1 MHTPGNDFLPRKVD
15 HPLSKSLGGGL
26 SPSEVPLRVT
36 RGGVPSLLESCIRGT
51 TKTKTETNTK
61 TKIKTKTKT
70 TTTKTK
76 ITTKTTTKTKTNTS
90 TNTNTNTKT
99 QTNTHS
105 RRWGET
111 WRKRKRPGSRG

>member
-15 HPLSKSLGGGL
+15 HPLSNSLGGGL

-51 TKTKTETNTK
+51 TKNKTDNTN
-61 TKIKTKTKT
+61 IKTKT

-76 ITTKTTTKTKTNTS
+76 IPTKTTTKNKTKTK
-90 TNTNTNTKT
+90 TKT
-99 QTNTHS
+99 KT
-105 RRWGET
+105 
-111 WRKRKRPGSRG
+111 